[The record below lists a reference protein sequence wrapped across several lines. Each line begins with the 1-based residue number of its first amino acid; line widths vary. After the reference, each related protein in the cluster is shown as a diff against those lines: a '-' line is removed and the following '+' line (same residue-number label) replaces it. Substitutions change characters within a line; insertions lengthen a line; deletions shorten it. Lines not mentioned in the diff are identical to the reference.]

1 VEVTSE
7 RAVTVADPSHVGEAR
22 RAASELARNV
32 GLGEDDVGRVAIV
45 VTEAATNLIKHG
57 GGGEI
62 LVQASRN
69 DRRQWVNVL
78 ALDRGPGIANLDEA
92 LRDGFSTRGSPGS
105 GLGAIARQSD
115 LYDIH
120 SIAGIGTAILAR
132 VSAHDGRN
140 GIEVGGVCVPKPGQ
154 EVCGDG
160 WAIAGEADR
169 IRVLLTD
176 GLGHGPLASEASI
189 RAREVFLDRPRLD
202 LVDLVGL
209 MHGTLRATRGAALAV
224 ADVDPGRGIVQFA
237 GVGNIAAVVL
247 AGGESRSMVS
257 MHGTV
262 GHDLRKIQQFE
273 YPWPAGG
280 LLVMNS
286 DGLASSWSFDR
297 YPGLDRR
304 APSLIAAILY
314 RDFQRGRDDTTVV
327 VMRDAR

>member
-1 VEVTSE
+1 MEVTSE
-7 RAVTVADPSHVGEAR
+7 RAVTVADPSQVGEAR
-22 RAASELARNV
+22 RAASELARRV
-32 GLGEDDVGRVAIV
+32 GLAEDDVGRVAIV

-57 GGGEI
+57 GGGEV

-69 DRRQWVNVL
+69 ERSQWVNVM

-92 LRDGFSTRGSPGS
+92 PPRWLLDPGEPGS
-105 GLGAIARQSD
+105 GLGAIVRQSD
-115 LYDIH
+115 LDDIH
-120 SIAGIGTAILAR
+120 SVAGIGTAILAR
-132 VSAHDGRN
+132 VSAGDGRK
-140 GIEVGGVCVPKPGQ
+140 GIEVGGVGVPRSG
-154 EVCGDG
+154 EE
-160 WAIAGEADR
+160 IAGTDGRSRATR
-169 IRVLLTD
+169 TGYRVLVTD
-176 GLGHGPLASEASI
+176 GLGHGPLASEAST
-189 RAREVFLDRPRLD
+189 RARDVFLDRPRLD

-237 GVGNIAAVVL
+237 GVGNVAAAVL

-262 GHDLRKIQQFE
+262 GHDLRKIQQFQ

-280 LLVMNS
+280 LLVMHS
-286 DGLASSWSFDR
+286 DGLASRWSFDR

-314 RDFQRGRDDTTVV
+314 RDFHRGRDDTTVV
-327 VMRDAR
+327 VMRDSR